1 MELSILGRPVTKPRL
16 HMIIGGLVLLVFILT
31 ISRLAIKG
39 TPSTRANSW
48 GIAVCL
54 KSGIFLAYQMLTAHV
69 ERFKKWASTK
79 ANMILNIVDTVFWL
93 ALFIITIM
101 ATMGATS
108 EASRALGGI
117 IATLV
122 AILLSLDGMLSYISI
137 LERRYHKHHS
147 SPPSD
152 MEGK

>member
-1 MELSILGRPVTKPRL
+1 
-16 HMIIGGLVLLVFILT
+16 
-31 ISRLAIKG
+31 
-39 TPSTRANSW
+39 
-48 GIAVCL
+48 
-54 KSGIFLAYQMLTAHV
+54 MLTAHV

-122 AILLSLDGMLSYISI
+122 AILL
-137 LERRYHKHHS
+137 
-147 SPPSD
+147 
-152 MEGK
+152 